1 MRLALRVGRFLFRLR
16 GGGTVGLGL
25 FRLALRLRRGLDLR
39 PGGRLGSR
47 LFRAEFVRQRLRLGL
62 GCLRFCVRG
71 FLRLLFWLGL
81 RLCIRGFLGLLFR
94 LCSRSFLQLK
104 LQLRLR
110 LCGRCPGICF
120 RLGFG
125 LRFSCSFNFGFSF
138 GFRLHFCLRL
148 GLFLRLSLRHRRGSL
163 LGEDAEHHAL
173 DLAELLLGLVEHLL
187 CGRHIA
193 ALLGIILLERGAQL
207 RRGGVA
213 VGRPAL
219 RGARDDLC
227 KIAPGLARQRQ
238 RLAVHAAAQR
248 GGHIL
253 RLRRA
258 VVRVK
263 RQTAAHHARIQQQ
276 AERIHVGRGIERAA
290 PENLGRHELQLLGR
304 PVLRVRAGGRA
315 ETDRT
320 VPGTAD
326 VVRADAAVVCP
337 ALRQDAADRLG
348 QRGQLRARERLQ
360 PLTEAACGIECVFF
374 HVIRTSLC
382 PCLRVYIT

>member
-1 MRLALRVGRFLFRLR
+1 MKIFKRIKWSYVVLSAMFLLLGIYLVVNPETSLIMICRILGAAMAVFGVMKIVLYFIREVEGVAIRFDFA
-16 GGGTVGLGL
+16 VGLFCIILG
-25 FRLALRLRRGLDLR
+25 ALMLW
-39 PGGRLGSR
+39 
-47 LFRAEFVRQRLRLGL
+47 RAPALTDVLS
-62 GCLRFCVRG
+62 VM
-71 FLRLLFWLGL
+71 
-81 RLCIRGFLGLLFR
+81 IGLLVLVDSVF
-94 LCSRSFLQLK
+94 K
-104 LQLRLR
+104 LQVAVDSRRMGAHSWWVTLVCTVVCLV
-110 LCGRCPGICF
+110 
-120 RLGFG
+120 LGV
-125 LRFSCSFNFGFSF
+125 LLVFNPFDGKQVLTIMMGVS
-138 GFRLHFCLRL
+138 
-148 GLFLRLSLRHRRGSL
+148 
-163 LGEDAEHHAL
+163 
-173 DLAELLLGLVEHLL
+173 LLLGLVEHLL

-207 RRGGVA
+207 RRGGVT

-219 RGARDDLC
+219 RGARDDLREV
-227 KIAPGLARQRQ
+227 APGLARQRQ
-238 RLAVHAAAQR
+238 CLAVHAAAQR

-258 VVRVK
+258 VIRVK

-276 AERIHVGRGIERAA
+276 AERIHIGRGIERAA

-320 VPGTAD
+320 IPGTAD

-337 ALRQDAADRLG
+337 ALRQDAADRLS